1 MKSEDGLS
9 VDRGRDRIDALE
21 MHARTRGQQ
30 MRVVRVETIEV
41 LSLGRYQMD
50 RVQGPK
56 EHRAI
61 QPREQRTNL
70 LEERGCRLDQRP
82 QSPPHVMMELALQR
96 LEHRDVDR
104 AFAQLAVEDR
114 GDLRDRDAGGC
125 DGARPLGETATAS
138 RPGSFT

>member
-1 MKSEDGLS
+1 
-9 VDRGRDRIDALE
+9 

-70 LEERGCRLDQRP
+70 LEERGVGSISVHSPRLT
-82 QSPPHVMMELALQR
+82 S
-96 LEHRDVDR
+96 
-104 AFAQLAVEDR
+104 
-114 GDLRDRDAGGC
+114 
-125 DGARPLGETATAS
+125 
-138 RPGSFT
+138 